1 METTE
6 IRDNEIIQPRQQADK
21 MLFWAVL
28 GLLGFG
34 ILAVYSASASMAA
47 AKEHSTEFYVFRHIF
62 KVIAGVVTIW
72 VLSKVDYHLYAKYS
86 KPLMVVAILA
96 LFLLLITGGSGE
108 KKGAARWF
116 EIGPVSFQP
125 SELAKWT
132 LILHLSVL
140 MSRKA
145 EWMDDFKKGLLP
157 SLVWIGATVFL
168 IALQPNFSTAAVIS
182 AISLFMLFIA
192 RANLK
197 FLIPI
202 ALAIIPLAG
211 LYVLISPYRLK
222 RITMFLSGHET
233 VNYQLAQSI
242 IALGN
247 GGFFGAG
254 IGQSKQRDFFLPEP
268 FNDFILPII
277 GEEYGF
283 IGVTFLLAVF
293 VFIMY
298 RGIKIIKRAPDLM
311 GMYLAS
317 GIVITIIFY
326 AFVNAAVTCGLFPT
340 TGLPMPFISYGGTSI
355 LFTCAAV
362 GILLNISKQGIDLN
376 PVHEEE
382 EAE

>member
-1 METTE
+1 MTDQLLTSKP
-6 IRDNEIIQPRQQADK
+6 DTQWQQADK
-21 MLFWAVL
+21 LLFWAVL

-34 ILAVYSASASMAA
+34 VLAVYSASASMAA
-47 AKEHSTEFYVFRHIF
+47 AKEHSTEFYVFRHIA
-62 KVIAGVVTIW
+62 KVVAGVAVIW
-72 VLSKVDYHLYAKYS
+72 ILSKVDYHLYARYS
-86 KPLMVVAILA
+86 KPLMMIAVFSLFIL
-96 LFLLLITGGSGE
+96 LVTGGSGE

-116 EIGPVSFQP
+116 EFGPVSFQP

-140 MSRKA
+140 MSRKS
-145 EWMDDFKKGLLP
+145 ELMDDFKRGILP
-157 SLVWIGATVFL
+157 LLVWIGATVML

-182 AISLFMLFIA
+182 AISVLLLFIA

-197 FLIPI
+197 FLIPVG
-202 ALAIIPLAG
+202 LAVIPVAAA
-211 LYVLISPYRLK
+211 YVMLSPYRLK

-233 VNYQLAQSI
+233 VNYQLAQAI

-283 IGVTFLLAVF
+283 IGVTVLLSVF
-293 VFIMY
+293 VFIMI

-311 GMYLAS
+311 GMYLAA
-317 GIVITIIFY
+317 GIVMTISFY

-362 GILLNISKQGIDLN
+362 GILLNISKQGTEPIIVPD
-376 PVHEEE
+376 EE